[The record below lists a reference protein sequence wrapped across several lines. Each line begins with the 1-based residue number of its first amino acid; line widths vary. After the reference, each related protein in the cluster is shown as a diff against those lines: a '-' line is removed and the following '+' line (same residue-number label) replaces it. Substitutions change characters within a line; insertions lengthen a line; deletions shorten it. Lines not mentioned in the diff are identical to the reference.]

1 MNRLEFLNLAN
12 QIIVD
17 DDRKKAIETIC
28 EYINNE
34 EFRDIVSIL
43 IDAFQLY
50 GYIEEISDY
59 SNMLLY
65 DSFDIKLH
73 SYDGNLIE
81 HLNNGQLSLI
91 KEMERNEKVL
101 ISAPTSFGKTTLVL
115 EYLFNNV
122 HLLNNIIFIL
132 PTKSLIE
139 ELYLKLLKINKQI
152 PQFQRYDITLNI
164 LKKTGRTIRILT
176 PEKFLNYYEYNG
188 LYNIDFIV
196 MDEVYKIEN
205 DGEQIDGSVV
215 DNRSY
220 KFRKVLEL
228 ISDTNIKV
236 IALSPYTYLKE
247 ESMKGFMEKYQIIEI
262 NRNIKYVHH
271 EYENLSTT
279 SSYADF
285 FECDKPLNKDYK
297 TIPQKA
303 YLILKKIN
311 RSKNIVYISDISKGL
326 DIIQLIKENNLD
338 FLNNEINEEE
348 KNRYDIFVKHLEETY
363 NLEDGDDWYVISAL
377 KIGIGIYISSM
388 PRYVKKEIIRLYDK
402 GVINCLFVTTAFV
415 EGVNSTAENIII
427 TSECTARNI
436 KLNDMSLLNISG
448 RAGRFGKKYIG
459 KVFFISDS
467 VYNRVDRVK
476 DDGVSLRN
484 PNYESNNSEK
494 ARDDYEIEMIDEIY
508 LSQEE
513 KNRKR
518 EIEEKISSISENLD
532 SFKKMS
538 IAAPNEWKIK
548 LYNYFKENEENILQF
563 QKYIIDITSEEN
575 ENVMNAITNIFSI
588 LKDIGI
594 EFKNDYSNVNAFSKN
609 GNFIWGD
616 LYKFHIDGNIKR
628 VLNYNRARIIT
639 KRLSLSGVCY
649 EKSWVRQYFFSNGD
663 FNYNKLYEETFK
675 FISNIVEY
683 KIPYYILLFINVFL
697 YYAFLNNKTVS
708 EEIDATQ
715 IMTNVEN
722 MGIDTDYIDYY
733 EYGFSKDLI
742 EKIKSLDIVVNLE
755 NIDRIEIFDEYE
767 KIMIKE
773 FIELVR

>member
-28 EYINNE
+28 EYIKNE

-59 SNMLLY
+59 SNMFLY

-73 SYDGNLIE
+73 SYDGKLIE

-91 KEMERNEKVL
+91 KEMEKNEKVL

-122 HLLNNIIFIL
+122 QMLNNIIFIL

-139 ELYLKLLKINKQI
+139 ELYIKLLKINKQI

-228 ISDTNIKV
+228 ISDTSIKV

-247 ESMKGFMEKYQIIEI
+247 ESMRGFMEKYQIIEI

-271 EYENLSTT
+271 EYENLATT
-279 SSYADF
+279 SSYANF
-285 FECDKPLNKDYK
+285 FGCDKPLNKDYK

-311 RSKNIVYISDISKGL
+311 QSKNIVYISDISKGL
-326 DIIQLIKENNLD
+326 DIMQLIKENNLN
-338 FLNNEINEEE
+338 FMNNEAKEED
-348 KNRYDIFVKHLEETY
+348 KNRYDIFVRHLEETY
-363 NLEDGDDWYVISAL
+363 NLEDGDDWYVISSL
-377 KIGIGIYISSM
+377 KMGIGIYISSM
-388 PRYVKKEIIRLYDK
+388 PRYVKKEIIRLYDR

-415 EGVNSTAENIII
+415 EGVNSTAENILI

-448 RAGRFGKKYIG
+448 RAGRFGKKYKG
-459 KVFFISDS
+459 KVFFISDN

-494 ARDDYEIEMIDEIY
+494 TRNDYEIEMIDEIY
-508 LSQEE
+508 LNQEE

-518 EIEEKISSISENLD
+518 EIEEKISSISENVD

-538 IAAPNEWKIK
+538 ISAPNEWKIR

-588 LKDIGI
+588 LKNIGI

-609 GNFIWGD
+609 GKFIWGD

-628 VLNYNRARIIT
+628 VLSYNRARIIT
-639 KRLSLSGVCY
+639 KRLSLSGEYY
-649 EKSWVRQYFFSNGD
+649 EKSWVRQYFFSNGS

-697 YYAFLNNKTVS
+697 YYAFMNNKNVS
-708 EEIDATQ
+708 EQIDAAE

-722 MGIDTDYIDYY
+722 MGIDAEYIDYY

-742 EKIKSLDIVVNLE
+742 EKIKNLDIDINLE
-755 NIDRIEIFDEYE
+755 NIDEIDVFDEYE
-767 KIMIKE
+767 KIMIRE
-773 FIELVR
+773 FIELIK

>member
-59 SNMLLY
+59 SNMFLY

-311 RSKNIVYISDISKGL
+311 QSKNIVYISDISKGL

>member
-28 EYINNE
+28 EYIKNE

-59 SNMLLY
+59 SNMFLY

-164 LKKTGRTIRILT
+164 LKKTDRTIRILT

-639 KRLSLSGVCY
+639 KRLSLSGVYY

>member
-28 EYINNE
+28 EYIKNE

-59 SNMLLY
+59 SNMFLY

-639 KRLSLSGVCY
+639 KRLSLSGVYY

>member
-34 EFRDIVSIL
+34 EYRDIVSIL

-59 SNMLLY
+59 SNMFLY

-205 DGEQIDGSVV
+205 DGKQIDGSVV

-436 KLNDMSLLNISG
+436 KLNDMSLLNIS
-448 RAGRFGKKYIG
+448 
-459 KVFFISDS
+459 
-467 VYNRVDRVK
+467 
-476 DDGVSLRN
+476 
-484 PNYESNNSEK
+484 
-494 ARDDYEIEMIDEIY
+494 
-508 LSQEE
+508 
-513 KNRKR
+513 
-518 EIEEKISSISENLD
+518 
-532 SFKKMS
+532 
-538 IAAPNEWKIK
+538 
-548 LYNYFKENEENILQF
+548 
-563 QKYIIDITSEEN
+563 
-575 ENVMNAITNIFSI
+575 
-588 LKDIGI
+588 
-594 EFKNDYSNVNAFSKN
+594 
-609 GNFIWGD
+609 
-616 LYKFHIDGNIKR
+616 
-628 VLNYNRARIIT
+628 
-639 KRLSLSGVCY
+639 
-649 EKSWVRQYFFSNGD
+649 
-663 FNYNKLYEETFK
+663 
-675 FISNIVEY
+675 
-683 KIPYYILLFINVFL
+683 
-697 YYAFLNNKTVS
+697 
-708 EEIDATQ
+708 
-715 IMTNVEN
+715 
-722 MGIDTDYIDYY
+722 
-733 EYGFSKDLI
+733 
-742 EKIKSLDIVVNLE
+742 
-755 NIDRIEIFDEYE
+755 
-767 KIMIKE
+767 
-773 FIELVR
+773 

>member
-59 SNMLLY
+59 SNMFLY

-427 TSECTARNI
+427 TSEYTARNI

-639 KRLSLSGVCY
+639 KRLSLSGVYY

>member
-59 SNMLLY
+59 SNMFLY

-548 LYNYFKENEENILQF
+548 LYNYF
-563 QKYIIDITSEEN
+563 
-575 ENVMNAITNIFSI
+575 
-588 LKDIGI
+588 
-594 EFKNDYSNVNAFSKN
+594 
-609 GNFIWGD
+609 
-616 LYKFHIDGNIKR
+616 
-628 VLNYNRARIIT
+628 
-639 KRLSLSGVCY
+639 
-649 EKSWVRQYFFSNGD
+649 
-663 FNYNKLYEETFK
+663 
-675 FISNIVEY
+675 
-683 KIPYYILLFINVFL
+683 
-697 YYAFLNNKTVS
+697 
-708 EEIDATQ
+708 
-715 IMTNVEN
+715 
-722 MGIDTDYIDYY
+722 
-733 EYGFSKDLI
+733 
-742 EKIKSLDIVVNLE
+742 
-755 NIDRIEIFDEYE
+755 
-767 KIMIKE
+767 
-773 FIELVR
+773 

>member
-12 QIIVD
+12 EIIKED
-17 DDRKKAIETIC
+17 NKNKAIQTIC
-28 EYINNE
+28 EYIRNE
-34 EFRDIVSIL
+34 EFKDIVSIL

-50 GYIEEISDY
+50 GYIEEIKDY
-59 SNMLLY
+59 ENMFLY
-65 DSFDIKLH
+65 DLFDIKLH
-73 SYDGNLIE
+73 SYDGKLIE

-91 KEMERNEKVL
+91 NEIENNEKTL

-115 EYLFNNV
+115 EYLVNNIKKF
-122 HLLNNIIFIL
+122 NNIIFIL

-139 ELYLKLLKINKQI
+139 ELYLKLLNINKNI
-152 PQFQRYDITLNI
+152 NPFERYNITLNI
-164 LKKTGRTIRILT
+164 LKKEGRTIRILT

-188 LYNIDFIV
+188 LNNIDLII

-220 KFRKVLEL
+220 KFRKVLEI
-228 ISDTNIKV
+228 ISNTNIKIV
-236 IALSPYTYLKE
+236 ALSPYTYQKE
-247 ESMKGFMEKYQIIEI
+247 ESMREYMEKYKIIEI
-262 NRNIKYVHH
+262 NRNIKYVYH
-271 EYENLSTT
+271 EYENLSTNIAY
-279 SSYADF
+279 SKF
-285 FECDKPLNKDYK
+285 FRCDKPLVKDYK
-297 TIPQKA
+297 TIPQKVS
-303 YLILKKIN
+303 LILEKMILD
-311 RSKNIVYISDISKGL
+311 KNIVYISDISKGL
-326 DIIQLIKENNLD
+326 DILKLVKEKGLNFINKEIKQEN
-338 FLNNEINEEE
+338 
-348 KNRYDIFVKHLEETY
+348 KKRYDIFIKHLEDTY
-363 NLEDGDDWYVISAL
+363 NLDGGDDWFVISAL
-377 KIGIGIYISSM
+377 KSGIGIYVASM
-388 PRYVKKEIIRLYDK
+388 PRYVKKEIIFLYDI

-415 EGVNSTAENIII
+415 EGVNCTAENIII
-427 TSECTARNI
+427 TSECTARSI

-459 KVFFISDS
+459 KVIFINDD
-467 VYNRVDRVK
+467 VYQRVYRVK
-476 DDGVSLRN
+476 DNGVALGN

-639 KRLSLSGVCY
+639 KRLSLSGVYY

-708 EEIDATQ
+708 EEIDDTQ

>member
-59 SNMLLY
+59 SNMFLY

>member
-34 EFRDIVSIL
+34 EYRDIVSIL

-59 SNMLLY
+59 SNMFLY

-205 DGEQIDGSVV
+205 DGKQIDGSVV

-639 KRLSLSGVCY
+639 KRLSLSGVNY